1 MLLTEFIEDKFK
13 YGRCVLHVDMAY
25 DNILRLFDLFRDDSF
40 NQYDQIDIGLEMLLH
55 DYDKIEDLALDK
67 KYELFKFILLE
78 FIDIDLDKP
87 QEQSGEKQEKIYDFD
102 IDADRIYAS
111 FLMDYKIDLMDLQ
124 GELHWK
130 KFFALFEGLS
140 SETPF
145 QKVVGYRTAKAPK
158 ETKHNKEQRN
168 NIKKLKQKY
177 ALEQKEQNADD
188 VFNDMITAFG
198 GTQS

>member
-1 MLLTEFIEDKFK
+1 
-13 YGRCVLHVDMAY
+13 MAY